1 MKINSKLPKTFIIFL
16 KTQKNEGYLRYRSI
30 QTDIGVIEFVVS
42 LESKQQNA
50 SKFVNFDNVK
60 STAKKY
66 IQSGKYIE
74 VRIIDE
80 KLKRSIKLKN

>member
-60 STAKKY
+60 LTAKKY

>member
-16 KTQKNEGYLRYRSI
+16 KTQKNEGYLRYHSI